1 MLFLGRIQV
10 RNYDDENG
18 TKHFITEVVA
28 EEAYFADSKKDFGQ
42 MVKDLN
48 SPTPVATSNM
58 SESPSNDTQEIT
70 QDDDLPF

>member
-1 MLFLGRIQV
+1 MRSLGRIQV

-48 SPTPVATSNM
+48 SPTPVATSDILENT
-58 SESPSNDTQEIT
+58 SATY
-70 QDDDLPF
+70 